1 MDLIARRRALMARA
15 ESGGGVLPTDYQ
27 KVAYLQTTD
36 GAFIKTD
43 IPGEIEISFEAAL
56 ELPTTGDMIFISCHK
71 GEASVGGLGYYNR
84 YVQHWYGSYFVLGT
98 AVEGKAVYKIDM
110 SNGHQVAY
118 INGTEVGTMAK
129 TVSISSDIAQNVHLF
144 TRVSVTGG
152 TGYSNFTGKCYWAK
166 VYVGGELVGH
176 FIPCYRK
183 IDDVIGMYDLVSNH
197 FYTNTV
203 GTFIKGPD
211 IN

>member
-1 MDLIARRRALMARA
+1 MDLMTRRRALLARV
-15 ESGGGVLPTDYQ
+15 ESGGEVLPTDYQ

-43 IPGEIEISFEAAL
+43 IPAELEISYEAAL
-56 ELPTTGDMIFISCHK
+56 ELPTAGDQIFISCNK
-71 GEASVGGLGYYNR
+71 GNQPVGGLGYYNR
-84 YVQHWYGSYFVLGT
+84 MVQHWYGGYFVIGT
-98 AVEGKAVYKIDM
+98 AVEGKAVYKIDI

-118 INGTEVGTMAK
+118 INGTEAGTAAK
-129 TVSISSDIAQNVHLF
+129 SISNYSDTSQNVHLF
-144 TRVSVTGG
+144 TKISLSG
-152 TGYSNFTGKCYWAK
+152 TGRNNFTGKCYWAK
-166 VYVGGELVGH
+166 VYVDGELVGH